1 MEILKTIKALQ
12 SIGDC
17 KEIDDAVAESA
28 EGGCLMAMH
37 LERENVRIIFMD
49 LLYNMEHYG
58 LEGKDAEH
66 QSCYIAGALD
76 MANAVIEAIGQ
87 LGGK

>member
-1 MEILKTIKALQ
+1 
-12 SIGDC
+12 
-17 KEIDDAVAESA
+17 
-28 EGGCLMAMH
+28 MAMR
-37 LERENVRIIFMD
+37 LEKENVRIIVMNIMND
-49 LLYNMEHYG
+49 VEHYG

-66 QSCYIAGALD
+66 HASYIAGVID

>member
-1 MEILKTIKALQ
+1 
-12 SIGDC
+12 
-17 KEIDDAVAESA
+17 
-28 EGGCLMAMH
+28 MAMR
-37 LERENVRIIFMD
+37 LETENVRIIFMN
-49 LLYNMEHYG
+49 LLNSLEHYG

-66 QSCYIAGALD
+66 QSSYIAGALD